1 MIIVYGCLEL
11 WTPQKFIFDNI
22 PKYAIKKKNRN
33 PNTTCGKIFY
43 IDKKFQKLNVR
54 VKLLS

>member
-11 WTPQKFIFDNI
+11 WAPQKFIFDNI
-22 PKYAIKKKNRN
+22 PKYAKRNPRN

>member
-22 PKYAIKKKNRN
+22 PKYAKKKKTEI
-33 PNTTCGKIFY
+33 PILHVAKYST
-43 IDKKFQKLNVR
+43 
-54 VKLLS
+54 